1 MYFLIGILFIL
12 KKYIKNDFKSKRL
25 SLIVYCFV
33 LTIIK
38 HSKFVLGM
46 AKNRT
51 NCENISRFH
60 KVIMNS
66 CLTKKKTERR
76 HYVDE
81 VKKGL

>member
-1 MYFLIGILFIL
+1 MFIH
-12 KKYIKNDFKSKRL
+12 
-25 SLIVYCFV
+25 
-33 LTIIK
+33 

-66 CLTKKKTERR
+66 SLTKKKTERR

-81 VKKGL
+81 VKEGL